1 MGHKEVPLLWPAGEG
16 DVRCRTRRPLGAGR
30 LTYARTL
37 FSTTMLVVLMAHTLE
52 DVVLLS
58 IGRFLPVP
66 VWAMYA
72 IGLGLSWLVMG
83 RILQWVQ
90 RN

>member
-1 MGHKEVPLLWPAGEG
+1 MN
-16 DVRCRTRRPLGAGR
+16 
-30 LTYARTL
+30 YARTL

-90 RN
+90 RH

>member
-1 MGHKEVPLLWPAGEG
+1 M
-16 DVRCRTRRPLGAGR
+16 
-30 LTYARTL
+30 TYARTL
-37 FSTTMLVVLMAHTLE
+37 FSSTMLVVLMAHTLE

-66 VWAMYA
+66 IVAMYA
-72 IGLGLSWLVMG
+72 NGLCLSWLVMG

-90 RN
+90 RH

>member
-1 MGHKEVPLLWPAGEG
+1 MN
-16 DVRCRTRRPLGAGR
+16 
-30 LTYARTL
+30 YARTL

-83 RILQWVQ
+83 RILQGVQ

>member
-1 MGHKEVPLLWPAGEG
+1 M
-16 DVRCRTRRPLGAGR
+16 
-30 LTYARTL
+30 TYARTL
-37 FSTTMLVVLMAHTLE
+37 FSSTMLVVLMAHTLE

-66 VWAMYA
+66 IVAMYA
-72 IGLGLSWLVMG
+72 IGLCLSWLVMG

-90 RN
+90 RH